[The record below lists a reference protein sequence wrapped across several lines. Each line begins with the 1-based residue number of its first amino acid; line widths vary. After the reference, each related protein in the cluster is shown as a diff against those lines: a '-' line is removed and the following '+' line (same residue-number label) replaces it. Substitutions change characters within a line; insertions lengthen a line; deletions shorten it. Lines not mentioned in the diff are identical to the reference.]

1 MACTQTLSGLAKDCL
16 GNIGGIKAVYLA
28 NFEDVASVTV
38 ADGKVSGITMITPA
52 SGTAPKFKK
61 YAFKPGTGSMSSTL
75 NKDAAAG
82 TSYVST
88 DLVLQ
93 FNRMETTKRVEMT
106 ALSQGELM
114 AIVKDSNDVYWL
126 LGRSE
131 PIVATAGDGQ
141 TGTARADGNRYT
153 LTLQDNDETFPYEIL
168 STVITDTIVDQL

>member
-1 MACTQTLSGLAKDCL
+1 MPCTQTLSGLAKDCA

-28 NFEDVASVTV
+28 NFEDVSAVTIT
-38 ADGKVSGITMITPA
+38 DGKVSGITMVTPA
-52 SGTAPKFKK
+52 SGTAPTFKK
-61 YAFKPGTGSMSSTL
+61 YNFKPGTGSMSSTL
-75 NKDAAAG
+75 NKDVAAG

-114 AIVKDSNDVYWL
+114 AIVQDSNGLFWL
-126 LGRSE
+126 LGRTE
-131 PIVATAGDGQ
+131 PLVASAGDGQ

-153 LTLQDNDETFPYEIL
+153 LTLQDNDESFPYEVVA
-168 STVITDTIVDQL
+168 SAVEAVIG